1 MAPRAASQSLDIR
14 PIAAGEDEAVIG
26 LWHAAGLTRPWND
39 PQRDLDFARGKS
51 NSTVLVG
58 HLDGRVVASAM
69 VGHDGHRGAVYYL
82 AVQPE
87 YQGFGLGRAM
97 MGAVEAWLLNKGV
110 WKLNLSVRAGNEDV
124 LGFYDSLG
132 YQRSATVLLERW
144 IDPAKRG
151 GS

>member
-1 MAPRAASQSLDIR
+1 MPADPAVAQIR
-14 PIAAGEDEAVIG
+14 PYTTEDFDAVDALWRKAGNF
-26 LWHAAGLTRPWND
+26 RPWND
-39 PQRDLDFARGKS
+39 PAKDIALCLATPTSELFVAE
-51 NSTVLVG
+51 
-58 HLDGRVVASAM
+58 LDGAVVGTIM